1 MRGPDLAILVAY
13 FAAMIAV
20 GFAYSRRAKSLD
32 SYFGG
37 GKQLSWW
44 LGGVSFL
51 MAYVSALSIVMY
63 AGLGYQYG
71 LVALTIYWTTVPATL
86 LTTWLFARRWRR
98 AGVLT
103 PMEFLETRFS
113 SLVRQ
118 LLAWSG
124 IPLRVIDEGLKIV
137 AIGIFVS
144 AGLRISPGVAMIA
157 VGLITLLYTVVGGLW
172 AVVITVFVQFVL
184 VSTAICLLLPLAWRA
199 AGGWQHFIAAVP
211 PDFLRWAHPPYTWK
225 YVGALLVLS
234 GLSLA
239 GNWSLIQRFYCARSD
254 GEARGVGWFASLLFL
269 LLPPLWIFTGMLARA
284 FIPLQGFDPQTI
296 YARVSAAL
304 LPPGMLGLLIAAL
317 FASTMSVLSSG
328 YNVIGA
334 VLTVDVHQRLI
345 RPQATQRELVVVGR
359 ILTGLVALLA
369 LGVALAITYF
379 HWTIFDTMVAAFGFF
394 LPPTVLPVLAGLLSR
409 RLSAGGAL
417 AGFAAGIGM
426 GCAFLV
432 YRWFFHP
439 ANLSSFQAA
448 SIVIPAVV
456 TTLVLIVAA
465 YAFPATGEAAERA
478 SAFFD
483 RLGRPVISTPETE
496 VSPAPVAGL
505 VIGLMGVVLL
515 ATGSGLVTSRPYT
528 LTLGAGA
535 TLALIGAAM
544 MRTKIFPRRVRTLA
558 ANGSPSKGS
567 G

>member
-1 MRGPDLAILVAY
+1 MHGADLAVLTAY
-13 FAAMIAV
+13 FATMIGV
-20 GFAYSRRAKSLD
+20 GFAYSRHMKSLD
-32 SYFGG
+32 LYFAG

-44 LGGVSFL
+44 LGGISFL
-51 MAYVSALSIVMY
+51 MAYVSALSIVVY

-71 LVALTIYWTTVPATL
+71 LVALSIYWTTVPGTL
-86 LTTWLFARRWRR
+86 LTTWLLARRWRR

-118 LLAWSG
+118 LFAWSG

-144 AGLRISPGVAMIA
+144 AGLKISPIIAMVA
-157 VGLITLLYTVVGGLW
+157 VGLITLLYTVAGGLW

-184 VSTAICLLLPLAWRA
+184 VSTAVLMLVPLAWRA
-199 AGGWQHFIAAVP
+199 AGGWKHFISAVP
-211 PDFLRWAHPPYTWK
+211 PDFLRPVHVPYTWE
-225 YVGALLVLS
+225 YIGAFLVLS

-239 GNWSLIQRFYCARSD
+239 GNWSLIQRFYSARND
-254 GEARGVGWFASLLFL
+254 RECRGVGWFASLLFF
-269 LLPPLWIFTGMLARA
+269 LLPPLWIFTGMFARA

-317 FASTMSVLSSG
+317 FAATMSVLSSG
-328 YNVIGA
+328 YNVIAA

-345 RPQATQRELVVVGR
+345 HPQASQRELVAVGR
-359 ILTGLVALLA
+359 ILTAFVALFP
-369 LGVALAITYF
+369 LGIALAVTYF

-417 AGFAAGIGM
+417 AGFTVGM
-426 GCAFLV
+426 GMGLAFLA
-432 YRWFFHP
+432 YKWIFKP
-439 ANLSSFQAA
+439 ASLSSFQAA
-448 SIVIPAVV
+448 SIVIPAGI
-456 TTLVLIVAA
+456 TTLVLVVAA

-483 RLGRPVISTPETE
+483 RLARPALSTSAVEI
-496 VSPAPVAGL
+496 SPAPVAGL
-505 VIGLMGVVLL
+505 VIGLMGLVLL
-515 ATGSGLVTSRPYT
+515 VIGSGLLTPRAYT
-528 LTLGAGA
+528 LTLGTGA
-535 TLALIGAAM
+535 VLVAIGVM
-544 MRTKIFPRRVRTLA
+544 L
-558 ANGSPSKGS
+558 S
-567 G
+567 GGRAIGRSGEKQSGDPEIG